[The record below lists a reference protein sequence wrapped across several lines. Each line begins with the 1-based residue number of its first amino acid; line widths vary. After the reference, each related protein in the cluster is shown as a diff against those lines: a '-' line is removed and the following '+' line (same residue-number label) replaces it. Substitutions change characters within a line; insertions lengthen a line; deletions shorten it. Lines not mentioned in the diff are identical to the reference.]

1 MTEFVSENKVVPYS
15 DSIVYEVVS
24 DLSNLELAKDKIKK
38 NNELEDF
45 TFDADSC
52 TVSVQPV
59 GKIRFEIVERIPN
72 SSVKFRTQQIPF
84 ALTMQIQL
92 SHIDNDNTELKLF
105 VNAELNAFL
114 GAMVSKPLQQA
125 IGKVADMLAT
135 LPYDEILNKTQNSK

>member
-38 NNELEDF
+38 NNEFEDF
-45 TFDADSC
+45 TFDTDSC

-59 GKIRFEIVERIPN
+59 GKIRFEVVERIPN

>member
-15 DSIVYEVVS
+15 DSIIYEVVS

-45 TFDADSC
+45 TFDTDSC

-59 GKIRFEIVERIPN
+59 GKIRFEVVERIPN

-125 IGKVADMLAT
+125 VGKVADMLAT